1 METERMR
8 VRLTL
13 IDEMLGTSSADP
25 ELHREYIASKA
36 PDAPSTEEEVA
47 ALGVEAMIEK
57 GMTVFPKDEDGN
69 PFLWTYQVKGFFK
82 SACKALKKMPGTL
95 SSKVKAYKQEIDLRI
110 FVFSDADDRTSRR
123 LPIHLSGPLGN
134 CQRPLRASTM
144 QGDRVALAN
153 SEVVP
158 KGSTVEFDIIGL
170 GKLDKA
176 LVSEWLDYGSLNG
189 LGQWRNSGKG
199 AYCWE
204 ELDDNENVVGGN
216 AGDFKAKV

>member
-82 SACKALKKMPGTL
+82 SACKALKKMSGTL

-199 AYCWE
+199 AFIWE
-204 ELDDNENVVGGN
+204 EL
-216 AGDFKAKV
+216 